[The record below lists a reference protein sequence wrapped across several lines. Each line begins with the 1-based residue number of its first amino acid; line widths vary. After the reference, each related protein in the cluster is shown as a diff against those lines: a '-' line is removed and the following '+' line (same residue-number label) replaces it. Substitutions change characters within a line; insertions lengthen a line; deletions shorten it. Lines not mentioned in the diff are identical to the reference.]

1 MANISVDTV
10 YKTVL
15 SILNKEQRGYLTP
28 YEFNQI
34 ATQVQLEIFESYF
47 ESLNQQLRAGEN
59 ASEYANRIKL
69 LQEKIARFETEEDIA
84 ITASTQIGQGDL
96 NLLTEK
102 VHRLGTIHFNNLS
115 YLPVEIEQVTRHEF
129 NLNRRSKLTSPSLEW
144 PIYYKEGQKIK
155 ILPAETSTVAQG
167 KYTVE
172 YVRKPK
178 DVVWNYTVGTVGEY
192 VHSTASPN
200 QNFEIDDT
208 DQTELILKILMYA
221 GVIIR
226 DQEIVQAATSAAM
239 QKDQLQAS

>member
-1 MANISVDTV
+1 MANINVNTV

-34 ATQVQLEIFESYF
+34 GTQVQLEIFESYF
-47 ESLNQQLRAGEN
+47 ESLNQQLKVGEN
-59 ASEYANRIKL
+59 SSEYANRIKL

-84 ITASTQIGQGDL
+84 VAVTSQLGEGDL
-96 NLLTEK
+96 TTLTDK

-129 NLNRRSKLTSPSLEW
+129 NLNRRSRLTSPSLDW

-155 ILPAETSTVAQG
+155 ILPAEVSTVAEG

-178 DVVWNYTVGTVGEY
+178 DVVWNYTVGARGEY
-192 VHSTASPN
+192 LHSTAAPN

-208 DQTELILKILMYA
+208 DQTELIVKILMYA

-226 DQEIVQAATSAAM
+226 DQEIIQAAAGNAARI
-239 QKDQLQAS
+239 DQIQAS

>member
-47 ESLNQQLRAGEN
+47 ENLNQQLRAGEN

-69 LQEKIARFETEEDIA
+69 LQEKISRFETEENIEVVL
-84 ITASTQIGQGDL
+84 SQKVGVGDL
-96 NLLTEK
+96 TTLSEK

-115 YLPVEIEQVTRHEF
+115 YTPVEIEQVTKHEF
-129 NLNRRSKLTSPSLEW
+129 NLNRRSKLTAPSLDW
-144 PIYYKEGQKIK
+144 PIYYKEGQDIK
-155 ILPAETSTVAQG
+155 ILPAESSTVGDG

-178 DVVWNYTVGTVGEY
+178 DVFWNYTLGTVGQY
-192 VHSTASPN
+192 IHDPASPN

-208 DQTELILKILMYA
+208 DQTELVLKILMYA
-221 GVIIR
+221 GVVIR
-226 DQEIVQAATSAAM
+226 DQEIIQAATSAAV